1 MDSSFAGYELAGN
14 RNRSRS
20 TWIGYSRQESS
31 EYQRTVAGYRSD
43 VYTSVGW
50 TYYAIVVWQFWGR
63 AAEAS
68 W

>member
-31 EYQRTVAGYRSD
+31 EYQRTAAGYRSD
-43 VYTSVGW
+43 VYTWV
-50 TYYAIVVWQFWGR
+50 
-63 AAEAS
+63 
-68 W
+68 